1 MRWLLVKWWLLVAV
15 LPGLAL
21 ASSDVDPALQLAR
34 TEAAQALST
43 ASSPRAAAH
52 LVRLHALRDELSDLQ
67 TLADV
72 YSQILSNGR
81 ADPFARDLARSFL
94 ADVERA
100 RGRLT
105 KSAELVEPL
114 GYIHDYYV
122 LGAFDN
128 EGKAGC
134 STDFGPEANLD
145 LKTSYPAKGHPAVW
159 RKINLRSFDD
169 YIDLSAAIRP
179 NREAVAYALT
189 FLQAS
194 RETSVS
200 LSLGTSGAF
209 RLWVNGELA
218 GSSDRYNAPRPD
230 QTRLALRLRRGPNR
244 VLLKICQNGGPFG
257 FYLRHERLSGSASI
271 VPILPDSLPALERGP
286 RISAKS
292 LPTLTTALERELNK
306 RPNDAAL
313 RGEFASILAYS
324 RSFDE
329 TERRD
334 RAEAEQAADAA
345 RDDVTLQLIAAQ
357 LQEDEP
363 NQRRRYLDSALR
375 TDPSSA
381 AARLCLAQLELARG
395 HPEPALQVA
404 DQLIADYPNFAAP
417 WLVAI
422 RAHDMMGEW
431 PKAAEMTETAF
442 RNFPHRPQIAREAA
456 SASRRLDRLDEA
468 ISRIRVTL
476 ALRYDDMQARRLLA
490 GLLSDLGR
498 VDDAQRE
505 LELVLKFDPFDN
517 STRLR
522 LAELFA
528 ANSDLENAKRLF
540 VQAKF
545 LSPDEPEVYEREGR
559 ALLQAGRRE
568 EALVAF
574 ERALSLRPQNPALK
588 EIVRSMKGEKSS
600 QGLQFKIPVAPLV
613 READSLVGEDA
624 VYLVDYTYSRVQPSG
639 LSSRFQ
645 QTAVKVYTQRGVE
658 AFRSHP
664 ITYSPN
670 RQDIQ
675 VLRARITKP
684 DGSTIESHSERERSI
699 NEPWSGM
706 YYDARA
712 RVLSFPALSVGDVL
726 EFEYRVE
733 DTAQDNLLSDYWGDV
748 DYIQTTNPKIRYQY
762 IVDMP
767 AERPLYWNK
776 SQAPA
781 GLRMVQEKLDGR
793 TLYRWTLAYVPK
805 VVPEP
810 SMPGWGEVVPTL
822 HVSTYKTWEQVGR
835 YYWGLVRDQLTPN
848 DEIRKAV
855 DKALVGVKRTD
866 ELQVIRAIYNFVVTS
881 TRYVALEFGIH
892 GYKPYRV
899 DRVLARRFGDC
910 KDKASLIYAMLKV
923 AGIDSR
929 LVLLRMRHL
938 GAIGE
943 DPASLAVFNHAITYV
958 PKYDLFLDG
967 TAEFHGA
974 RELPTADRNA
984 NILVV
989 DPGGKSVFR
998 KTPESSPEENSTRL
1012 SLEIALHPNGSG
1024 HVKGQSKVSGAN
1036 APEFRRAYQ
1045 STATRKS
1052 SFERSWSQTFPGLS
1066 VRQLTLSDPSKLDQD
1081 VTLEYQMDVPRFAEV
1096 VGESALRFQP
1106 FSGNSGSY
1114 TQAYAQLA
1122 ERRFDL
1128 VLPQPSVNQYAAQ
1141 YKLPTGYGVSD
1152 VPANVS
1158 EDSKFGRLRT
1168 TYRIE
1173 NGILFCTAEVMVTVS
1188 RVKPEDYPAFRL
1200 FLGRVDQEL
1209 SRKLISVNHSGQTAQ
1224 K

>member
-1 MRWLLVKWWLLVAV
+1 MEWRLGKWWLLVAV
-15 LPGLAL
+15 VPGIAL
-21 ASSDVDPALQLAR
+21 ASTDLDPALQLAR
-34 TEAAQALST
+34 AEAAQSLST
-43 ASSPRAAAH
+43 AHSPRAAAH
-52 LVRLHALRDELSDLQ
+52 LIRLHALRDELSDLQ
-67 TLADV
+67 TFADV
-72 YSQILSNGR
+72 YLQILSNPR
-81 ADPFARDLARSFL
+81 ADPFTRNLARSFL

-105 KSAELVEPL
+105 KAAELVEPL

-128 EGKAGC
+128 EGKGGC
-134 STDFGPEANLD
+134 GIDFGPEASLD
-145 LKTSYPAKGHPAVW
+145 LKATYPAKGHPASW

-169 YIDLSAAIRP
+169 YIDLSATIRP

-189 FLQAS
+189 FLQAG
-194 RETSVS
+194 RETSVN

-209 RLWVNGELA
+209 RLWINGELA
-218 GSSDRYNAPRPD
+218 ASNDRYNAPRPD
-230 QTRLALRLRRGPNR
+230 QTRVAVRLRRGPNR
-244 VLLKICQNGGPFG
+244 VLLKICQNTGPFG
-257 FYLRHERLSGSASI
+257 FYLRQERPSGSGSL
-271 VPILPDSLPALERGP
+271 VPILPDSLPPLERGP
-286 RISAKS
+286 RIFAKPLSTLASA
-292 LPTLTTALERELNK
+292 LGEEVNK
-306 RPNDAAL
+306 HPNDAAL
-313 RGEFASILAYS
+313 RGELASVLAYS

-334 RAEAEQAADAA
+334 RAEAEQAANAA
-345 RDDVTLQLIAAQ
+345 QGDVTLQLVAAQ

-363 NQRRRYLDSALR
+363 NQRRRYLDAALR
-375 TDPSSA
+375 ADPSSA
-381 AARLCLAQLELARG
+381 AARLGLAQHELGRG
-395 HPEPALQVA
+395 HPELALQVA
-404 DQLIADYPNFAAP
+404 EQLVTDYPNFAGP

-422 RAHDMMGEW
+422 RALDTLGDW
-431 PKAAEMTETAF
+431 PKAAEMIERAF
-442 RNFPHRPQIAREAA
+442 RNFPHRPQVAREAA
-456 SASRRLDRLDEA
+456 SASRRMDRLEEA
-468 ISRIRVTL
+468 VSRIRVTL
-476 ALRYDDMQARRLLA
+476 ALRYDDLQARRLLA
-490 GLLSDLGR
+490 SLLSDLGR
-498 VDDAQRE
+498 IEDAERE
-505 LELVLKFDPFDN
+505 LERVLKFDLFDN

-540 VQAKF
+540 VQAKL

-559 ALLQAGRRE
+559 SLLQAGRRE
-568 EALVAF
+568 DALAAF

-600 QGLQFKIPVAPLV
+600 QGLQFAIPVGPLV
-613 READSLVGEDA
+613 KEADSLVGEDA
-624 VYLVDYTYSRVQPSG
+624 VYLVDYSYSRVQPSG

-664 ITYSPN
+664 ITYSPT
-670 RQDIQ
+670 RQEIQ
-675 VLRARITKP
+675 VIRARITKP
-684 DGSTIESHSERERSI
+684 DGSTIESHSERERSL

-712 RVLSFPALSVGDVL
+712 RVLSFPGLSVGDIL

-748 DYIQTTNPKIRYQY
+748 DYIQTTSPKIRYQY

-767 AERPLYWNK
+767 TERALYWNK
-776 SQAPA
+776 SQAPP
-781 GLRMVQEKLDGR
+781 GLRVVQEKLDGR
-793 TLYRWTLAYVPK
+793 TLYRWTLSYVPK

-810 SMPGWGEVVPTL
+810 SMPGWAEVVPTL

-835 YYWGLVRDQLTPN
+835 YYWGLIRDQLTPN
-848 DEIRKAV
+848 EEIRKAV
-855 DKALVGVKRTD
+855 DKALAGVKRTD
-866 ELQVIRAIYNFVVTS
+866 ELEVIRAIYHFVVS
-881 TRYVALEFGIH
+881 NTRYVALEFGIH

-943 DPASLAVFNHAITYV
+943 DPASLAVFNHAIAYV

-974 RELPTADRNA
+974 RELPGADRNA

-998 KTPESSPEENSTRL
+998 MTPEATPEDNLTRL
-1012 SLEIALHPNGSG
+1012 SLEIALHPDGSG
-1024 HVKGQSKVSGAN
+1024 QVRGQSKVSGTY

-1045 STATRKS
+1045 SAATRKS

-1066 VRQLTLSDPSKLDQD
+1066 VRQVTLSDPNKLDQD
-1081 VTLEYQMDVPRFAEV
+1081 VTLEYQMDVPRYAEV
-1096 VGESALRFQP
+1096 LGQSALRFQP

-1114 TQAYAQLA
+1114 TQAYAQLS

-1141 YKLPTGYGVSD
+1141 YKLPTGYSVSEL
-1152 VPANVS
+1152 PTNVT

-1173 NGILFCTAEVMVTVS
+1173 NGILSCTAEVAVTVS

-1209 SRKLISVNHSGQTAQ
+1209 SRKLISLGHSGQTAQ